1 MAKHFHSNRFKNLE
15 NTGFGPNS
23 TIEGARL
30 TNKDGSTNLRKTGLP
45 FWERISVYHTLLRM
59 KPTNFLLCVLL
70 LYTSVNLF
78 FASLYFFIGIEHLSG
93 AGTSASLFEQ
103 FMDAFFFSSQTLTTV
118 GYGHVAPMGMA
129 ANAVA
134 AIESLVGILI
144 FALVTG
150 LIYGRFA
157 RPRAYIVF
165 SNNLLVSP
173 YKGGRALM
181 LRIATYKNNHLTD
194 VEATV
199 TIAIHIEENG
209 KPVTRFYPLP
219 LEYPR
224 VNSLAL
230 SWTIVHPIDD
240 KSPLYGYSEEDMI
253 NSKMELIVSIK
264 AFDDHFSNIVQ
275 QRTSYTYREMVYGA
289 RFLPMFQRAPSG
301 SHTILQLDKV
311 NAYEKARLPEP
322 EHNAELI

>member
-15 NTGFGPNS
+15 NTGFGTNS
-23 TIEGARL
+23 TIEGVRI

-59 KPTNFLLCVLL
+59 KPVNFLLCVLL
-70 LYTSVNLF
+70 LYTSVNLL

-165 SNNLLVSP
+165 SGNLLVSP

-199 TIAIHIEENG
+199 TIAIHIEEKG

-219 LEYPR
+219 LEFAR

-230 SWTIVHPIDD
+230 SWTIVHPVDD

-301 SHTILQLDKV
+301 THTILKLDKI